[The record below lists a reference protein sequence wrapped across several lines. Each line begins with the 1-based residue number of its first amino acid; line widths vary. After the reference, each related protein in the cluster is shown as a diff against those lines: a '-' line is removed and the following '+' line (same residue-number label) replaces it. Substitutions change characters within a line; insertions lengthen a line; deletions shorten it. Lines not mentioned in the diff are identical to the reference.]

1 MDVIYWSIIFMGLGL
16 LIVMLELFIPSA
28 GILTVLAGA
37 CFIASIV
44 AGFFSSLTAGLVM
57 LLLIVILLP
66 LLLMAMIKVW
76 PKTPI
81 GRRILIEPSGSPDAV
96 VPEWEPGIH
105 ELVGQLGTART
116 KMLPSGIVLI
126 NGKKYDALSDGLP
139 IDEGQPIRVVAV
151 KNNRIIVVP
160 HEGDLDDSEDLPARD
175 RELLERPLEELG
187 LDGSDAKFEDL

>member
-1 MDVIYWSIIFMGLGL
+1 
-16 LIVMLELFIPSA
+16 
-28 GILTVLAGA
+28 
-37 CFIASIV
+37 
-44 AGFFSSLTAGLVM
+44 
-57 LLLIVILLP
+57 
-66 LLLMAMIKVW
+66 
-76 PKTPI
+76 
-81 GRRILIEPSGSPDAV
+81 
-96 VPEWEPGIH
+96 
-105 ELVGQLGTART
+105 LGTART